1 MHDFGKRELMM
12 RYHWLLC
19 LKVRLI
25 RLTSAKQK
33 GTLGSKSVV
42 VGLVSSSFPDMFLK
56 IADM

>member
-1 MHDFGKRELMM
+1 M